1 MMWQQVVMDGTKQT
15 VLPFRMILT
24 QTYQGSFG
32 CLFSYWVINPIS
44 LSVSKYQQ
52 YAQRIPILR
61 CSVALK
67 GRIDAG
73 SC

>member
-1 MMWQQVVMDGTKQT
+1 MMWQQVVMDGTKQA

-44 LSVSKYQQ
+44 LSV
-52 YAQRIPILR
+52 
-61 CSVALK
+61 
-67 GRIDAG
+67 
-73 SC
+73 